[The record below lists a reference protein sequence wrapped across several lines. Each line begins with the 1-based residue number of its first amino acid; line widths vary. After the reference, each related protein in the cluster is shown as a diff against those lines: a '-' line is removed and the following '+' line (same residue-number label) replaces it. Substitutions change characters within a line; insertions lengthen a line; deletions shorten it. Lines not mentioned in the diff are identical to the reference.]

1 MKINAYKIIEDACIV
16 EETSED
22 FIEPWQ
28 KGKGLYFVDVLE
40 CSADELG
47 NWLKEL
53 NVSDLAINLCVHQR
67 KSSVVVPLTDEIFF
81 EVPVCGLRA
90 EGDTDTE
97 EEKDI
102 EAIDH
107 YISVLC
113 LKDLVITMYADPIA
127 DADPIVEVLK
137 SQLKLTSASTPA
149 LLSILLA
156 RESLKVNQMVGQLR
170 SSAFKLDERMDKDPD
185 SVEADEIRDLKSQLR
200 VYDTLAN
207 GQLTC
212 FQQLRA
218 LETPFFSFTGLSTY
232 FELASANALAA
243 SQATLRLEKT
253 IYDLSQRY
261 NTNQQEKTNH
271 RLAVLT
277 ILSAIFMPLTFIA
290 GIYGMNFENMPELQ
304 FAWSY
309 PLVIICMLLIALGMF
324 LYFKIRGWLE

>member
-1 MKINAYKIIEDACIV
+1 MKINVYKIIEDACTV

-22 FIEPWQ
+22 FIETWRQ
-28 KGKGLYFVDVLE
+28 GKGLYFVDVLD
-40 CSADELG
+40 CSADELK

-53 NVSDLAINLCVHQR
+53 NISDLAINLCVHQR
-67 KSSVVVPLTDEIFF
+67 KSSLAVPLTHEIFF
-81 EVPVCGLRA
+81 EIPVCGLHSEA
-90 EGDTDTE
+90 VTDL
-97 EEKDI
+97 EKETKT

-107 YISVLC
+107 YISILC
-113 LKDLVITMYADPIA
+113 LKDLVITMYTDLMAETDPI
-127 DADPIVEVLK
+127 IEVLK
-137 SQLKLTSASTPA
+137 SQLKLTSASTSA

-156 RESLKVNQMVGQLR
+156 RESLKVNQMVGELR
-170 SSAFKLDERMDKDPD
+170 SSVFKLDEQMDKDPD
-185 SVEADEIRDLKSQLR
+185 SVEADEILDLKSQLR

-207 GQLTC
+207 GQVTC

-218 LETPFFSFTGLSTY
+218 VETSFFSFGGLSTY

-243 SQATLRLEKT
+243 SQATLRLDKT
-253 IYDLSQRY
+253 MNDLSQRY

-304 FAWSY
+304 FTWSY
-309 PLVIICMLLIALGMF
+309 PIVIIGMLLIALAMF
-324 LYFKIRGWLE
+324 LYFKIRGWLD

>member
-1 MKINAYKIIEDACIV
+1 MKINAYKIIEDAGIV

-22 FIEPWQ
+22 FIAPWKQ
-28 KGKGLYFVDVLE
+28 GKGTYFVDVLE
-40 CSADELG
+40 CSADALE

-53 NVSDLAINLCVHQR
+53 NVSDLAINLCVNQR

-81 EVPVCGLRA
+81 EVPVCGLPSEIA
-90 EGDTDTE
+90 TE
-97 EEKDI
+97 T
-102 EAIDH
+102 EAFDH
-107 YISVLC
+107 YISILC
-113 LKDLVITMYADPIA
+113 LKNLVITMYNPAA
-127 DADPIVEVLK
+127 DADPIIEILK

-156 RESLKVNQMVGQLR
+156 RESLKVNQMVEQLR

-185 SVEADEIRDLKSQLR
+185 SVEADQIRDLKSRLR
-200 VYDTLAN
+200 VYDTIAN
-207 GQLTC
+207 GQAAC

-218 LETPFFSFTGLSTY
+218 LETPFLSFAGLSTY
-232 FELASANALAA
+232 FELASANASAA
-243 SQATLRLEKT
+243 SQATLRLDKT

-277 ILSAIFMPLTFIA
+277 ILSAIFMPLTLIA

-309 PLVIICMLLIALGMF
+309 PIVIFCMSLIALGMF
-324 LYFKIRGWLE
+324 LYFKTRGWLE

>member
-1 MKINAYKIIEDACIV
+1 MKINAYKIIEDACTV

-28 KGKGLYFVDVLE
+28 QGKGLYFVDVLE

-53 NVSDLAINLCVHQR
+53 NVSDLAINLCVNQR

-81 EVPVCGLRA
+81 EVPVCGLPSESA
-90 EGDTDTE
+90 TE
-97 EEKDI
+97 T
-102 EAIDH
+102 EAFDH
-107 YISVLC
+107 YISILC
-113 LKDLVITMYADPIA
+113 LKGLVITMYSDPIA
-127 DADPIVEVLK
+127 GADPIVEVLK

-185 SVEADEIRDLKSQLR
+185 NVEADEIRDLKSQLR
-200 VYDTLAN
+200 IYDTLAN
-207 GQLTC
+207 GQVTC
-212 FQQLRA
+212 FEQLRA
-218 LETPFFSFTGLSTY
+218 LETSFFSFTGLSTY
-232 FELASANALAA
+232 FELASANASAA
-243 SQATLRLEKT
+243 SQATLRLDKT

-277 ILSAIFMPLTFIA
+277 ILSAIFMPLTLIA
-290 GIYGMNFENMPELQ
+290 GIYGMNFKNMPELQ
-304 FAWSY
+304 FVWSY
-309 PLVIICMLLIALGMF
+309 PIVIICMLLIALGMF
-324 LYFKIRGWLE
+324 LYFKIRGWLD